1 MRKVTKIL
9 LKVLSVTLLFLIFCP
24 IVLTL
29 VVELPTVQ
37 NFLVGKATKYV
48 SEKLETEVSIR
59 RIKIGVLGSLRVDG
73 FYVEDYQQDTLL
85 YVDKLRVY
93 LSRIP
98 DQDGVTLRNGVVS
111 HGVLNIKETPE
122 GVMNIKQVV
131 ARLSNKDR
139 EKKGD
144 FMLKVEDVRVDDFS
158 LVIEQ
163 KEHRE
168 PTYGV
173 DYGDMHIE
181 HMSAF
186 VDDFFLHGGRIGG
199 YIRNF
204 STIEHCGFMV
214 QNFTGRFLV
223 DKGLVELSDF
233 EIMAEKSDIRLP
245 RLTLRGEDWSAY
257 KDFIHNVVIEG
268 EIYRSAASSDDI
280 AHFAPRMLP
289 WNIAVRG
296 VNAKV
301 KGTVADMK
309 VDVKSLQF
317 GQQSMLQGEVTLR
330 GLPNVKRAGMSVR
343 LDELRSCE
351 EDINYLLGGITGK
364 SLPAKVRQMLANA
377 GEVIGSGTFS
387 GGMRAFESELNF
399 ITEAGNILL
408 SAQRAPMEKREGELP
423 NSSLVADVSLGYLDL
438 GRVLDVKNLGR
449 INANVSFDGLTNRS
463 QVRGNVRGDIADLYF
478 NGLDYQDVLIDGM
491 VVNKSFSGQ
500 IMSQSS
506 PLNFKLS
513 GLADLNSTRPV
524 YDLRL
529 NLREAD
535 LTKMNI
541 NKRDSISL
549 LALDADLYAVGHT
562 IEDINGA
569 FTIERGEYRY
579 NEDSLSTGLIRLT
592 ANNTDQKRS
601 LNLTSDFVDASFTGP
616 TSYAEVVKYLQSA
629 MRKYLPNISDGS
641 KSLYESAG
649 DEGYSALTLTVK
661 NIDPLL
667 DAVSDGLQMANGSKL
682 HFVMN
687 PSSNHLALRAESE
700 YLERGNTL
708 ITNLNINIT
717 NQADSLA
724 MYLQSEDLY
733 TGGFHLPKLSVMGG
747 AKNDRVMLDAGFDD
761 GVDTLSG
768 RVAVMAHLTRV
779 MPSKMPRVNLTLLPA
794 HIKRGD
800 KTWKITSDPI
810 SLDTTGVAVNNFKIS
825 SGNQL
830 LLLDGVASKSRTDSL
845 SLQMRDFELDP
856 FMGFPSRLGYEITGL
871 ASGVASLKAAL
882 NRGELTADIDIDS
895 MKVNG
900 TSVVPL
906 CINSRWDL
914 DQQRVR
920 LAMKNLKT
928 GSEIV
933 RGYYAPQ
940 SKRYYAEGE
949 FDNLPM
955 NMIEPFLKGVISSTE
970 GLADAKLEI
979 IGQERQAKLN
989 GSISVEDLSLMLD
1002 YTQVRYNV
1010 PSAKVKVENNH
1021 IIASNVRVYDDE
1033 KNSGSLNLDVSLD
1046 HLSNITYDLRMVPRS
1061 MLVLNTTAQD
1071 NDLFYGKVYASGVA
1085 SVKGD
1090 KKGTQLNIT
1099 ASSEGDSQFFMP
1111 LSGKM
1116 DAANADYVIFEK
1128 PGIQVD
1134 TTNYL
1139 LRKKMMFER
1148 RSRRTA
1154 SAAGTMDINMELTA
1168 NRNTEIQLVID
1179 PTVGDIIKARGD
1191 GTLNMHIVPSANI
1204 FDMYGDYTISDG
1216 SYLFTLQNIINKLF
1230 LIESGSTIQWTG
1242 DPMDARLDID
1252 AIYKLK
1258 ASLQPLLSS
1267 TTLDNV
1273 TRAVPVECIINLT
1286 ERLSSPTVTFD
1297 IKVPNADSEIQNA
1310 VANLLNNQQSIAT
1323 QFMYLLVSGSFY
1335 SDSGTS
1341 SNIGASASAT
1351 TGFELLSN
1359 QLSNWLSSDDYN
1371 IILRYRPKSELTSD
1385 EIDFGFS
1392 KSLVN
1397 DRLLVEVEGNYLV
1410 DNRMAQSSNMSN
1422 FMGEAYITWLLD
1434 RNGNLKLKGF
1444 TQTIDRF
1451 DENQGLQETGVG
1463 IYYKEDFNSWTDL
1476 MRRIK
1481 ERFTSRRR
1489 KKAEQE
1495 AIEAQR
1501 QAEQVSDDSND
1512 LGVEVPDTQGGNAP
1526 QVK

>member
-1 MRKVTKIL
+1 
-9 LKVLSVTLLFLIFCP
+9 
-24 IVLTL
+24 
-29 VVELPTVQ
+29 
-37 NFLVGKATKYV
+37 
-48 SEKLETEVSIR
+48 
-59 RIKIGVLGSLRVDG
+59 
-73 FYVEDYQQDTLL
+73 
-85 YVDKLRVY
+85 
-93 LSRIP
+93 
-98 DQDGVTLRNGVVS
+98 
-111 HGVLNIKETPE
+111 
-122 GVMNIKQVV
+122 
-131 ARLSNKDR
+131 
-139 EKKGD
+139 
-144 FMLKVEDVRVDDFS
+144 
-158 LVIEQ
+158 
-163 KEHRE
+163 
-168 PTYGV
+168 
-173 DYGDMHIE
+173 
-181 HMSAF
+181 
-186 VDDFFLHGGRIGG
+186 
-199 YIRNF
+199 
-204 STIEHCGFMV
+204 
-214 QNFTGRFLV
+214 
-223 DKGLVELSDF
+223 
-233 EIMAEKSDIRLP
+233 
-245 RLTLRGEDWSAY
+245 
-257 KDFIHNVVIEG
+257 
-268 EIYRSAASSDDI
+268 
-280 AHFAPRMLP
+280 
-289 WNIAVRG
+289 
-296 VNAKV
+296 
-301 KGTVADMK
+301 
-309 VDVKSLQF
+309 
-317 GQQSMLQGEVTLR
+317 
-330 GLPNVKRAGMSVR
+330 
-343 LDELRSCE
+343 
-351 EDINYLLGGITGK
+351 
-364 SLPAKVRQMLANA
+364 
-377 GEVIGSGTFS
+377 
-387 GGMRAFESELNF
+387 
-399 ITEAGNILL
+399 
-408 SAQRAPMEKREGELP
+408 
-423 NSSLVADVSLGYLDL
+423 
-438 GRVLDVKNLGR
+438 
-449 INANVSFDGLTNRS
+449 
-463 QVRGNVRGDIADLYF
+463 
-478 NGLDYQDVLIDGM
+478 
-491 VVNKSFSGQ
+491 
-500 IMSQSS
+500 
-506 PLNFKLS
+506 
-513 GLADLNSTRPV
+513 
-524 YDLRL
+524 
-529 NLREAD
+529 
-535 LTKMNI
+535 
-541 NKRDSISL
+541 
-549 LALDADLYAVGHT
+549 
-562 IEDINGA
+562 
-569 FTIERGEYRY
+569 
-579 NEDSLSTGLIRLT
+579 
-592 ANNTDQKRS
+592 
-601 LNLTSDFVDASFTGP
+601 
-616 TSYAEVVKYLQSA
+616 
-629 MRKYLPNISDGS
+629 
-641 KSLYESAG
+641 
-649 DEGYSALTLTVK
+649 
-661 NIDPLL
+661 
-667 DAVSDGLQMANGSKL
+667 
-682 HFVMN
+682 
-687 PSSNHLALRAESE
+687 
-700 YLERGNTL
+700 
-708 ITNLNINIT
+708 
-717 NQADSLA
+717 
-724 MYLQSEDLY
+724 
-733 TGGFHLPKLSVMGG
+733 
-747 AKNDRVMLDAGFDD
+747 
-761 GVDTLSG
+761 
-768 RVAVMAHLTRV
+768 
-779 MPSKMPRVNLTLLPA
+779 
-794 HIKRGD
+794 IKRGD

-856 FMGFPSRLGYEITGL
+856 FMGFPSRLGYEIAGL

-979 IGQERQAKLN
+979 MGQERQAKLN

-1154 SAAGTMDINMELTA
+1154 STSGTMDINMELTA

-1216 SYLFTLQNIINKLF
+1216 SYLFTLQNIINKRF

>member
-1 MRKVTKIL
+1 
-9 LKVLSVTLLFLIFCP
+9 
-24 IVLTL
+24 
-29 VVELPTVQ
+29 
-37 NFLVGKATKYV
+37 
-48 SEKLETEVSIR
+48 
-59 RIKIGVLGSLRVDG
+59 
-73 FYVEDYQQDTLL
+73 
-85 YVDKLRVY
+85 
-93 LSRIP
+93 
-98 DQDGVTLRNGVVS
+98 
-111 HGVLNIKETPE
+111 
-122 GVMNIKQVV
+122 
-131 ARLSNKDR
+131 
-139 EKKGD
+139 
-144 FMLKVEDVRVDDFS
+144 
-158 LVIEQ
+158 
-163 KEHRE
+163 
-168 PTYGV
+168 
-173 DYGDMHIE
+173 
-181 HMSAF
+181 
-186 VDDFFLHGGRIGG
+186 
-199 YIRNF
+199 
-204 STIEHCGFMV
+204 
-214 QNFTGRFLV
+214 
-223 DKGLVELSDF
+223 
-233 EIMAEKSDIRLP
+233 
-245 RLTLRGEDWSAY
+245 
-257 KDFIHNVVIEG
+257 
-268 EIYRSAASSDDI
+268 
-280 AHFAPRMLP
+280 
-289 WNIAVRG
+289 
-296 VNAKV
+296 
-301 KGTVADMK
+301 
-309 VDVKSLQF
+309 
-317 GQQSMLQGEVTLR
+317 
-330 GLPNVKRAGMSVR
+330 
-343 LDELRSCE
+343 
-351 EDINYLLGGITGK
+351 
-364 SLPAKVRQMLANA
+364 
-377 GEVIGSGTFS
+377 
-387 GGMRAFESELNF
+387 
-399 ITEAGNILL
+399 
-408 SAQRAPMEKREGELP
+408 
-423 NSSLVADVSLGYLDL
+423 
-438 GRVLDVKNLGR
+438 
-449 INANVSFDGLTNRS
+449 
-463 QVRGNVRGDIADLYF
+463 
-478 NGLDYQDVLIDGM
+478 
-491 VVNKSFSGQ
+491 
-500 IMSQSS
+500 
-506 PLNFKLS
+506 
-513 GLADLNSTRPV
+513 
-524 YDLRL
+524 
-529 NLREAD
+529 
-535 LTKMNI
+535 
-541 NKRDSISL
+541 
-549 LALDADLYAVGHT
+549 
-562 IEDINGA
+562 
-569 FTIERGEYRY
+569 
-579 NEDSLSTGLIRLT
+579 
-592 ANNTDQKRS
+592 
-601 LNLTSDFVDASFTGP
+601 
-616 TSYAEVVKYLQSA
+616 
-629 MRKYLPNISDGS
+629 
-641 KSLYESAG
+641 
-649 DEGYSALTLTVK
+649 
-661 NIDPLL
+661 
-667 DAVSDGLQMANGSKL
+667 
-682 HFVMN
+682 
-687 PSSNHLALRAESE
+687 
-700 YLERGNTL
+700 
-708 ITNLNINIT
+708 
-717 NQADSLA
+717 
-724 MYLQSEDLY
+724 
-733 TGGFHLPKLSVMGG
+733 
-747 AKNDRVMLDAGFDD
+747 
-761 GVDTLSG
+761 
-768 RVAVMAHLTRV
+768 
-779 MPSKMPRVNLTLLPA
+779 
-794 HIKRGD
+794 
-800 KTWKITSDPI
+800 
-810 SLDTTGVAVNNFKIS
+810 
-825 SGNQL
+825 
-830 LLLDGVASKSRTDSL
+830 
-845 SLQMRDFELDP
+845 
-856 FMGFPSRLGYEITGL
+856 
-871 ASGVASLKAAL
+871 
-882 NRGELTADIDIDS
+882 
-895 MKVNG
+895 
-900 TSVVPL
+900 
-906 CINSRWDL
+906 
-914 DQQRVR
+914 
-920 LAMKNLKT
+920 NLKT

-1154 SAAGTMDINMELTA
+1154 STSGTMDINMELTA

-1216 SYLFTLQNIINKLF
+1216 SYLFTLQNIINKRF

-1526 QVK
+1526 QTK